1 MPPVTRFD
9 TERFSGGVV
18 PFPYENIAIAQS
30 IVEILIQTEAT
41 YEK

>member
-18 PFPYENIAIAQS
+18 PLPYENIAIAQIAGKPS
-30 IVEILIQTEAT
+30 PM
-41 YEK
+41 KKR